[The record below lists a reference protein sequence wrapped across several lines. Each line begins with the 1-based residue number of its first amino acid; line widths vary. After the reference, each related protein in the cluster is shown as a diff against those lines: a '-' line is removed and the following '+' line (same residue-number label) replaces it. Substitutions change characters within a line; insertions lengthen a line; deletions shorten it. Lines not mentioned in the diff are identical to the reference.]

1 MRANWLRVTDARTA
15 LREELVAQGL
25 EPREAR
31 WLLEEYFLGDDP
43 AATSAVR
50 GAAAR
55 RLKGEPLQ
63 YVLGHWPFRGLD
75 LDVDE
80 RVLIPRPETEE
91 LVTLALDELAARDC
105 ATPLIVDLGCGSG
118 AIGLS
123 LLDEL
128 ARRGVRAN
136 LVALD
141 VSLDALAVARRN
153 ALKHRLERVSFVHSS
168 WFDDLDCSLR
178 GRVDL
183 LVANPPYVGQ
193 REYETLEPVLDF
205 EPRVALVAPDEG
217 AIEGFADVA
226 HVIGAAPAWL
236 APRGTLVVEHG
247 ERHGLAALAAARRA
261 GFRHCRDVTDLAGK
275 DRVLVATT

>member
-1 MRANWLRVTDARTA
+1 MRGNWPRVTDARSA
-15 LREELVAQGL
+15 LRDELVAQGI
-25 EPREAR
+25 EAREVR

-43 AATSAVR
+43 AATTAVR
-50 GAAAR
+50 EAAAR
-55 RLKGEPLQ
+55 RLSGEPLQ

-91 LVTLALDELAARDC
+91 LVSLALGELAAHDC

-128 ARRGVRAN
+128 AQRGVRAN

-141 VSLDALAVARRN
+141 ASLDALAVARRN

-168 WFDDLDCSLR
+168 WFDDLDSSLR

-193 REYETLEPVLDF
+193 REYATLEPVLDY
-205 EPRVALVAPDEG
+205 EPRGALVASDEG
-217 AIEGFADVA
+217 AIEGFSDVA
-226 HVIGAAPAWL
+226 HVIGEAPAWL
-236 APRGTLVVEHG
+236 AARGTLVVEHG
-247 ERHGLAALAAARRA
+247 ERHGPAALAAAQRA
-261 GFRHCRDVTDLAGK
+261 GFRRYRDVADLAGK
-275 DRVLVATT
+275 DRVLVATR